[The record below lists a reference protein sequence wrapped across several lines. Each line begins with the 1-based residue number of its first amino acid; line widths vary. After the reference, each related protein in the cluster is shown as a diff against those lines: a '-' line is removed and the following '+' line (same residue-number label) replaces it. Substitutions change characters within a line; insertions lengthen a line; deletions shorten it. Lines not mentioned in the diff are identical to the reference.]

1 VTWEVVADADAGYAF
16 ITQHYDIG
24 RTQQFR
30 AICQKKN
37 GVIVAAV
44 GYDECNGSNIFCH
57 IASDGSKRWMTRWY
71 LHEIFKFPFRTIG
84 CERITLWVDA
94 TNYASLGFVTN
105 LGFKREAVLERAG
118 REGHDVI
125 ILRMFRRECRYA

>member
-1 VTWEVVADADAGYAF
+1 
-16 ITQHYDIG
+16 
-24 RTQQFR
+24 
-30 AICQKKN
+30 
-37 GVIVAAV
+37 
-44 GYDECNGSNIFCH
+44 
-57 IASDGSKRWMTRWY
+57 
-71 LHEIFKFPFRTIG
+71 
-84 CERITLWVDA
+84 LWVDA

>member
-1 VTWEVVADADAGYAF
+1 MTWEVVSDADAGYDF
-16 ITQHYDIG
+16 ITSFYDIG
-24 RTQQFR
+24 RTKQFR
-30 AICQKKN
+30 SIVNKRD

-44 GYDECNGSNIFCH
+44 GYDECNGNNIFCH
-57 IASDGSKRWMTRWY
+57 IASDGSKRWMTRWF
-71 LHEIFKFPFRTIG
+71 LHEIFKFPFVTIG

-94 TNYASLGFVTN
+94 TNYDSLRFVTN

-118 REGHDVI
+118 RDGHDVI